1 MTIRDAPIVYRH
13 RFWGVREVIC
23 WCLSHRLRPLPGHH
37 RTARLAGPVSGV
49 CRRLRRAEA
58 PAVLGLYP
66 PGVRAGGVAEDAR
79 GRRGK
84 VRRAGQLFHRHAL
97 LFEQSDLLLAAERIL
112 SSGAVVLD
120 HPVAGD
126 EERDGVVCHHRAHGA
141 GGLRGAGLAGHPGV
155 GPDLAA
161 RNPLYYL
168 QHLLLKG
175 RRPREVCRYL
185 HLLTGERRGNPLGE
199 PVRPF
204 ACAPRKEVA
213 EAFFV
218 APGELPWGG
227 SPPHQA
233 HASLAHPYV
242 DLAQRRIA
250 REEAIGPAREH
261 ALYQFVRISSGYQA
275 CGSLP
280 EQPIHTLLPSL
291 FT

>member
-97 LFEQSDLLLAAERIL
+97 PFEQPDLLLAAERIL

-126 EERDGVVCHHRAHGA
+126 EERDGVVRHRRAHGA
-141 GGLRGAGLAGHPGV
+141 GGSRGAGLASDPGV
-155 GPDLAA
+155 GSDLAA
-161 RNPLYYL
+161 GYALYHL
-168 QHLLLKG
+168 QHPPLEG
-175 RRPREVCRYL
+175 SRTREIRPDL
-185 HLLTGERRGNPLGE
+185 DLFTGERGGYSLGE
-199 PVRPF
+199 SACAFV
-204 ACAPRKEVA
+204 CAPREEPV
-213 EAFFV
+213 EAFPV
-218 APGELPWGG
+218 APDELVRVSARRQPRGG
-227 SPPHQA
+227 LRQKIDHA
-233 HASLAHPYV
+233 LLASL
-242 DLAQRRIA
+242 
-250 REEAIGPAREH
+250 
-261 ALYQFVRISSGYQA
+261 FVTHLTASFSIRF
-275 CGSLP
+275 L
-280 EQPIHTLLPSL
+280 
-291 FT
+291 